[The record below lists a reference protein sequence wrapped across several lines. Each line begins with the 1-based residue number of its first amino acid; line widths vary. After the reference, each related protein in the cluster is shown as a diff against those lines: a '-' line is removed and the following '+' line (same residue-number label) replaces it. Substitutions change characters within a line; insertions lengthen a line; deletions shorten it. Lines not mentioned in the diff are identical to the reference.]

1 MNNKSTLEQ
10 DLALLKQGEAGHPG
24 TPLPFMMRMAVVY
37 RSENKKI
44 LRSQINLIQKI
55 IKVLRTA
62 ETVLLGRTEPGKEAV
77 EEEKEASE
85 ERVAGY

>member
-1 MNNKSTLEQ
+1 
-10 DLALLKQGEAGHPG
+10 
-24 TPLPFMMRMAVVY
+24 MMRMVVLY

-62 ETVLLGRTEPGKEAV
+62 EIVLLGRTEPGKVAQ
-77 EEEKEASE
+77 EEEKDARE
-85 ERVAGY
+85 ERLAGYQRLIMEET